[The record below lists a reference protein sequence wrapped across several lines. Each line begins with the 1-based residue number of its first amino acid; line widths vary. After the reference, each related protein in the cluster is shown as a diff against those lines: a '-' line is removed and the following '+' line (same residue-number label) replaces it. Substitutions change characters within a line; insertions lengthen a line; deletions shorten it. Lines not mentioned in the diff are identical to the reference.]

1 MEIVQFEYRGRVELG
16 RMETAEGEL
25 LNVEVKNPESYMVGD
40 FIGFFYGGRK
50 FSVKIIKKGLQH
62 IFLFI
67 PLFETNFP
75 NNRRRW
81 PRVRVDLSAFINDY
95 LSEKIYELPP
105 DLRIRVIDLSI
116 QGFGFI
122 SPEPLRVNHSYY
134 LLFEVPDLAIKIKT
148 IIRHEK
154 LADDGYRY
162 GCEVLSITKKDFNA
176 LRRYV
181 LLQQLIMSVAPHS
194 QT

>member
-1 MEIVQFEYRGRVELG
+1 M
-16 RMETAEGEL
+16 
-25 LNVEVKNPESYMVGD
+25 
-40 FIGFFYGGRK
+40 
-50 FSVKIIKKGLQH
+50 
-62 IFLFI
+62 
-67 PLFETNFP
+67 
-75 NNRRRW
+75 
-81 PRVRVDLSAFINDY
+81 SAFINDY